1 MVMVFGWQHEKKTY
15 DILVKQLGEED
26 SRTRDSQNWMKTFK
40 MRELQ
45 VNGRHALK
53 VSRPRN

>member
-1 MVMVFGWQHEKKTY
+1 MIIICNDHALLFRVQHEKKTY
-15 DILVKQLGEED
+15 DILVRQLGEED

-45 VNGRHALK
+45 VMDLIM
-53 VSRPRN
+53 